1 MKCGNCRYSYGEQ
14 CHHVTGQCRRGC
26 GDGFHGDLCDQ
37 VLESSSCDP
46 ASTSQLSNALY
57 VCVTIIIISVTL
69 NVFLIIRHL
78 RNNIFRKQNNKENLD
93 KRSVG
98 RIKGT
103 EQLDNFSKSV
113 NDKAEDNTAYQELGE
128 ITKESQYDKLS

>member
-1 MKCGNCRYSYGEQ
+1 MKCGICLYLYGEQ

-37 VLESSSCDP
+37 VLESSSSDP

-57 VCVTIIIISVTL
+57 ACVTITILSVTL
-69 NVFLIIRHL
+69 NIFLIIRQL
-78 RNNIFRKQNNKENLD
+78 RNNMHRKRNNEENLD
-93 KRSVG
+93 KRSGG
-98 RIKGT
+98 RHKGT
-103 EQLDNFSKSV
+103 EQLVNFSNSV
-113 NDKAEDNTAYQELGE
+113 YDKAEYNTAYQELGE